1 MLIKLETEYI
11 KVDRSKI
18 SSQFSHKKFA
28 TMYRVSVILVLLTI
42 SLNSCY
48 GGPVHKLDNEEVLEN
63 AQLDLG
69 PDTEITVIK
78 NITDNDGTNTTKDL

>member
-1 MLIKLETEYI
+1 
-11 KVDRSKI
+11 
-18 SSQFSHKKFA
+18 
-28 TMYRVSVILVLLTI
+28 MYRVSVILVLLTI
-42 SLNSCY
+42 SLNSSY